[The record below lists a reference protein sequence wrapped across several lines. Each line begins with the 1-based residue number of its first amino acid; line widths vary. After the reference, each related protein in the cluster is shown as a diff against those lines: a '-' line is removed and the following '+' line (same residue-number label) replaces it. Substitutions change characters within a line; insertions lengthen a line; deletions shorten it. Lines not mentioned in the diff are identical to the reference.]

1 MSIAKVGLDGL
12 NVPAKIQY
20 VRRLAAAVSGNP
32 NFTSPTPSVAALTAG
47 GDSLETLFNEAKAA
61 RLASKSKTGLLDDQS
76 AAVDLLVNQL
86 ANYVDTMS
94 NGDAAIIESAGF
106 ATRATP
112 TPVGPLP
119 APTDLQVAASEH
131 PGSADIRWKNVGGA
145 KAYLVE
151 RAQENSTLNWTM
163 IGTSTKSEAS
173 YNSMVSGTKY
183 WFRVAAI
190 GTAGQSA
197 WSDPVPLFAP

>member
-20 VRRLAAAVSGNP
+20 VRRLAAAITGNP
-32 NFTSPTPSVAALTAG
+32 NFTTPTPTVAALTAG

-86 ANYVDTMS
+86 ASYVDTIS

-106 ATRATP
+106 AIRATP
-112 TPVGPLP
+112 APIGQLP
-119 APTDLQVAASEH
+119 APVDLRVTAGEH
-131 PGSADIRWKNVGGA
+131 PGSADLRWEFVDGSR
-145 KAYLVE
+145 AYLVE
-151 RAQENSTLNWTM
+151 RATDAPILTWEIIAS
-163 IGTSTKSEAS
+163 STKAEGS

-183 WFRVAAI
+183 WHRVAAI
-190 GTAGQSA
+190 GTAGQSP
-197 WSDPVPLFAP
+197 WSDPVALIAP